1 MRSKHLYVEQA
12 AGAGDLSAAGET
24 RQCLRDSRLLL
35 LLLLLFLLA
44 VLLVVVGAAGGGF
57 LRDIVSA
64 AVSCIGHHAFN
75 G

>member
-35 LLLLLFLLA
+35 LLLLLLA